1 MSISASWVQR
11 LKVFPPTIQC
21 TWPRVFT
28 FWKLQNNT
36 RPRLEAS
43 TFILQLMFCK
53 FFLGELIEVSSG
65 LTEPRSWKALKLL
78 MVSPEARPP
87 VSSPMLHY
95 HENTLVSGMA
105 GYTSGWHSEINDK
118 KTWVLRMKFVE
129 GKDENCSGNIY
140 DAVGF
145 SLYRTNTV
153 WNRLCDCFGSLWHC
167 TGLTVTLYRSDWLW
181 HCTGLTVVLYRFDC
195 GIVQVWLT
203 VALYRSDC
211 GIVQVWLWHCT
222 GLTVALYR
230 SDCGIV

>member
-1 MSISASWVQR
+1 
-11 LKVFPPTIQC
+11 
-21 TWPRVFT
+21 
-28 FWKLQNNT
+28 
-36 RPRLEAS
+36 
-43 TFILQLMFCK
+43 
-53 FFLGELIEVSSG
+53 
-65 LTEPRSWKALKLL
+65 

-203 VALYRSDC
+203 VALYRFDC

-230 SDCGIV
+230 FDCGIVQVWLGMSSFSVSDLNTWLLVYEEKWFKERNNRGLERWLSG